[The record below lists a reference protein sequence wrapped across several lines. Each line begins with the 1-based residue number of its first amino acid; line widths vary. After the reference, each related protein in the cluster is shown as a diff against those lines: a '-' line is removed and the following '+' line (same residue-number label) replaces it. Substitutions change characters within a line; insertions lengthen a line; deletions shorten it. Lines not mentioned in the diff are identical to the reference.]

1 MTEIERKYLIRNLD
15 ELRPLLVNGTKIKQG
30 YLFTT
35 PEKSCRIRI
44 KGDRGFI
51 TIKIGVIM
59 TNMTTHYLIPIIL
72 G

>member
-35 PEKSCRIRI
+35 PEK
-44 KGDRGFI
+44 
-51 TIKIGVIM
+51 
-59 TNMTTHYLIPIIL
+59 
-72 G
+72 